1 MALDLRESDRVVI
14 GSNEYPIRSIG
25 EWTAG
30 SMAARKR
37 LCTQT
42 ITTKRADNASGKFET
57 LATKLTGV
65 KASVLMPV
73 IPDPETSPT
82 LEQPF
87 KLYEIY
93 LDGTDTVYHVV
104 VEERK
109 A

>member
-1 MALDLRESDRVVI
+1 MALDLREADRVVI
-14 GSNEYPIRSIG
+14 GTDEYPIRSIG
-25 EWTAG
+25 EWTPG
-30 SMAARKR
+30 SKGVRAR

-42 ITTKRADNASGKFET
+42 ISTKRADNASGKFAT

-65 KASVLMPV
+65 KASVLMPMKEET
-73 IPDPETSPT
+73 ETSPT
-82 LEQPF
+82 LEQPL

-93 LDGTDTVYHVV
+93 LDGTDTVYRVV